1 MKIEIEIP
9 LEKDDIGHLL
19 RIPDEIISLLK
30 WQEGDMLEIP
40 FQTFTNKNIQL
51 TNPSENPNGNLSTSG
66 SFKKHVRDHI
76 PEKTVQSNRTM
87 RSFTETMFVGSLQH
101 KEKKVLNTLIEQ
113 IKREFNDSRIE
124 PQEHRQHY
132 AIKYNKGRAK
142 AWMVIKLSGGKLLFW
157 IRINP
162 ENFNDPKNLS
172 KPYRDA
178 IPHGNRQIILNEENF
193 EDIMDLIRQS
203 YEFRTQDNFN
213 ELYKK
218 AVSDEFGKI
227 N

>member
-30 WQEGDMLEIP
+30 WQEGDILYIP
-40 FQTFTNKNIQL
+40 FQTL
-51 TNPSENPNGNLSTSG
+51 TNTRKELSNQSEISNDNSGNTNASKQVHINSFPKVYFVNCLS
-66 SFKKHVRDHI
+66 
-76 PEKTVQSNRTM
+76 RTA
-87 RSFTETMFVGSLQH
+87 RNI
-101 KEKKVLNTLIEQ
+101 LNTLIER
-113 IKREFNDSRIE
+113 IKHEFDDPLIE
-124 PQEHRQHY
+124 YQEHKQHY
-132 AIKYNKGRAK
+132 AIKYNKDKAK
-142 AWMVIKLSGGKLLFW
+142 AWMVIKLSGKNLFLW

-162 ENFNDPKNLS
+162 DNFNDPKNLS

-203 YEFRTQDNFN
+203 YEFRKQDNFN

-218 AVSDEFGKI
+218 AVLDEFGKI

>member
-30 WQEGDMLEIP
+30 WQEGDILYIP
-40 FQTFTNKNIQL
+40 FQIL
-51 TNPSENPNGNLSTSG
+51 TNTRTELSNQSEISNVKSRKFNASEQ
-66 SFKKHVRDHI
+66 VHI
-76 PEKTVQSNRTM
+76 PKNAVLLKNRINP
-87 RSFTETMFVGSLQH
+87 FPKVYFVNCLPH
-101 KEKKVLNTLIEQ
+101 TARDTLNTLIER
-113 IKREFNDSRIE
+113 IKHEFDDPLIE
-124 PQEHRQHY
+124 YQEHKQHY
-132 AIKYNKGRAK
+132 AIKYNKDRAK
-142 AWMVIKLSGGKLLFW
+142 AWMVIKLSGKNLFLW
-157 IRINP
+157 MRVNP
-162 ENFNDPKNLS
+162 DNFNDPKNLS

-193 EDIMDLIRQS
+193 EDIMYLISQS
-203 YEFRTQDNFN
+203 YEFRKQDNFN

-218 AVSDEFGKI
+218 AVLDEFGEI

>member
-1 MKIEIEIP
+1 MKLEIEIP

-30 WQEGDMLEIP
+30 WQEGDTLYIP
-40 FQTFTNKNIQL
+40 FQTL
-51 TNPSENPNGNLSTSG
+51 TNTRKELSNQSEISNDNSRNSNAPKQVHINPFPKVYFVNCLSDTA
-66 SFKKHVRDHI
+66 R
-76 PEKTVQSNRTM
+76 
-87 RSFTETMFVGSLQH
+87 
-101 KEKKVLNTLIEQ
+101 NTLNNLIER
-113 IKREFNDSRIE
+113 IKREFDDPLIE
-124 PQEHRQHY
+124 YQEHKQHY
-132 AIKYNKGRAK
+132 AIKYNKDKAK
-142 AWMVIKLSGGKLLFW
+142 AWMVIKLSGKNLFLW
-157 IRINP
+157 IRVNP
-162 ENFNDPKNLS
+162 DNFNDLKNLS

-203 YEFRTQDNFN
+203 YEFRKQDNFN

-218 AVSDEFGKI
+218 AVLDEFGKI

>member
-30 WQEGDMLEIP
+30 WQEGDTLYIP
-40 FQTFTNKNIQL
+40 FQTL
-51 TNPSENPNGNLSTSG
+51 TNTRKELSNQSEISNDNSKNSNAPKQVHINPLPKVYFVNCLSHTA
-66 SFKKHVRDHI
+66 R
-76 PEKTVQSNRTM
+76 
-87 RSFTETMFVGSLQH
+87 
-101 KEKKVLNTLIEQ
+101 NTLNNLIER
-113 IKREFNDSRIE
+113 IKREFDDPLIE
-124 PQEHRQHY
+124 YQEHKQHY
-132 AIKYNKGRAK
+132 AIKYNKDRAK
-142 AWMVIKLSGGKLLFW
+142 AWMVIKLSGKNLFLW
-157 IRINP
+157 IRVNP
-162 ENFNDPKNLS
+162 DNFNDLKNLS

-203 YEFRTQDNFN
+203 YEFRKQDNFN

-218 AVSDEFGKI
+218 AVLDEFGKI

>member
-30 WQEGDMLEIP
+30 WQEGDTLYIP
-40 FQTFTNKNIQL
+40 FQTL
-51 TNPSENPNGNLSTSG
+51 TNTRKELSNQSEISNDNSRNSNAPKQVHINTFPKVYFVNCLSHTA
-66 SFKKHVRDHI
+66 R
-76 PEKTVQSNRTM
+76 
-87 RSFTETMFVGSLQH
+87 
-101 KEKKVLNTLIEQ
+101 NTLNSLIER
-113 IKREFNDSRIE
+113 IKHEFDDPVIE
-124 PQEHRQHY
+124 YQEHKQHY
-132 AIKYNKGRAK
+132 AIKYNKDKAK
-142 AWMVIKLSGGKLLFW
+142 AWMVIKLSGKNLFLW
-157 IRINP
+157 IRVNP
-162 ENFNDPKNLS
+162 DDFNDPKNLS

-203 YEFRTQDNFN
+203 YEFRKQDNFN

-218 AVSDEFGKI
+218 AVLDEFGKI

>member
-9 LEKDDIGHLL
+9 LEKDEIGHLL
-19 RIPDEIISLLK
+19 RIPDEIISILK
-30 WQEGDMLEIP
+30 WQEGDVLDIP
-40 FQTFTNKNIQL
+40 FQTFTNKRNQL
-51 TNPSENPNGNLSTSG
+51 TNFIETPNDDSNASK
-66 SFKKHVRDHI
+66 SFKESVHDHV
-76 PEKTVQSNRTM
+76 PKKTVQSDRTM
-87 RSFTETMFVGSLQH
+87 RSFTEMMFISSLQH
-101 KEKKVLNTLIEQ
+101 KEQKLLNILIEQ
-113 IKREFNDSRIE
+113 IKRVFNDSLIVF
-124 PQEHRQHY
+124 QEHRMHY

-142 AWMVIKLSGGKLLFW
+142 AWIVIKLSGGNLFLW
-157 IRINP
+157 IRVNP
-162 ENFNDPKNLS
+162 DNFNDPKNLS

-203 YEFRTQDNFN
+203 YEFRKQDNFN

-218 AVSDEFGKI
+218 AVLDEFGKI

>member
-30 WQEGDMLEIP
+30 WQEGDVLDIP
-40 FQTFTNKNIQL
+40 FQTFTNKRNQL
-51 TNPSENPNGNLSTSG
+51 TNFTESLNNDLNASR
-66 SFKKHVRDHI
+66 SFKVSVHDHV
-76 PEKTVQSNRTM
+76 PEKTVQSNGTM
-87 RSFTETMFVGSLQH
+87 RSFTEMMFISSLQH
-101 KEKKVLNTLIEQ
+101 KEKTILNILIEQ
-113 IKREFNDSRIE
+113 IKRVFDDALIVF
-124 PQEHRQHY
+124 QEHRMHY
-132 AIKYNKGRAK
+132 AIKYNKDRAK
-142 AWMVIKLSGGKLLFW
+142 AWIVIKLSGGNLFLW
-157 IRINP
+157 LRVNP

-193 EDIMDLIRQS
+193 EDIMDLISQS
-203 YEFRTQDNFN
+203 YEFRKQDNFN

-218 AVSDEFGKI
+218 AVLDEFGEI
-227 N
+227 H

>member
-9 LEKDDIGHLL
+9 LEKDNIGHLL

-30 WQEGDMLEIP
+30 WQEGDILYIP
-40 FQTFTNKNIQL
+40 FQTL
-51 TNPSENPNGNLSTSG
+51 TNTRKELSNQSEISNDNSGNTNASKQVHINSFPKVYFVNCLS
-66 SFKKHVRDHI
+66 
-76 PEKTVQSNRTM
+76 RTA
-87 RSFTETMFVGSLQH
+87 RNI
-101 KEKKVLNTLIEQ
+101 LNTLIER
-113 IKREFNDSRIE
+113 IKHEFDDPLIE
-124 PQEHRQHY
+124 YQEHKQHY
-132 AIKYNKGRAK
+132 AIKYNKDKAK
-142 AWMVIKLSGGKLLFW
+142 AWMVIKLSGKNLFLW

-162 ENFNDPKNLS
+162 DNFNDPKNLS

-193 EDIMDLIRQS
+193 EDIMNLIRQS

-218 AVSDEFGKI
+218 AVSDEFGMI

>member
-30 WQEGDMLEIP
+30 WQEGDILYIP
-40 FQTFTNKNIQL
+40 FQTL
-51 TNPSENPNGNLSTSG
+51 TNTRKELSNQSEICNEKSRNFNASEQVHINPFPKVYFVNCLPHTA
-66 SFKKHVRDHI
+66 RD
-76 PEKTVQSNRTM
+76 T
-87 RSFTETMFVGSLQH
+87 
-101 KEKKVLNTLIEQ
+101 LNTLIER
-113 IKREFNDSRIE
+113 IKREFDDPLIE
-124 PQEHRQHY
+124 YQEHKQHY
-132 AIKYNKGRAK
+132 AIKYNKVRAK
-142 AWMVIKLSGGKLLFW
+142 AWMVIKLSGKNLFLW
-157 IRINP
+157 MRVNP
-162 ENFNDPKNLS
+162 DNFNDPKNLS

-203 YEFRTQDNFN
+203 YEFRKQDNFN

-218 AVSDEFGKI
+218 AVLDEFGETH
-227 N
+227 